1 MSELIKFLDT
11 NLPFIS
17 EILLA
22 DIKLF
27 VKTTNNNGKEEIFVH
42 NFYHSQ
48 QDSFYLAS
56 AEKTIDKGR
65 KFQIHKDIFI
75 QKAFQLARPLV
86 GQYGLVIENRKI
98 QEFAYPILDSDFG
111 GDKDEAIAVIAIQR
125 DIYLTRFSLGR
136 HWDFVA
142 DLLIRTLKSKINNG
156 SNLPS
161 ISLGEG
167 VILLKEGREVFFPNP
182 ISVNLLAEIAEHT
195 NQLINRSFDELIRNY
210 PKKYRGKSKSFS
222 IEEIQ
227 EITLRRKSLRLRYVS
242 LIDGYSAVILKDISE
257 VKIKETLLKE
267 IHHRVKNNLQTVASL
282 LRMQQRRNP
291 ELAECFSEA
300 INRTSSISIVHESLS
315 HSDDIENVDFGY
327 LAQQIIKN
335 LLASF
340 GKENLSVNFYCPK
353 KILIQS
359 EEATNLALILNE
371 LMSNSLEHAGED
383 LSQLDIALNYL
394 EYDPDTLNLSIA
406 DDGTGFPAEFDF
418 RSNTGL
424 GWEIVKNL
432 AQECL
437 DAKINIDKEH
447 QGAKIEILIPVKKLS
462 TIQADEQNG

>member
-1 MSELIKFLDT
+1 MSELIQFLDS

-17 EILLA
+17 ELLLA

-27 VKTTNNNGKEEIFVH
+27 VKNTNENGQEEIFVH
-42 NFYHSQ
+42 NYYHSQ
-48 QDSFYLAS
+48 QDSFYVAS
-56 AEKTIDKGR
+56 TSLTVDKGR
-65 KFQIHKDIFI
+65 KFQIHKDAFI

-98 QEFAYPILDSDFG
+98 QEFAYPILDSDFNG
-111 GDKDEAIAVIAIQR
+111 ETNEPIAVIAIQR
-125 DIYLTRFSLGR
+125 DIYLTRFALGR

-142 DLLIRTLKSKINNG
+142 DLLIRTLKSKMKDDT
-156 SNLPS
+156 NLAS

-167 VILLKEGREVFFPNP
+167 VVLLKEGRKVFFPNP
-182 ISVNLLAEIAEHT
+182 ISVNLLSEIAEHT
-195 NQLINRSFDELIRNY
+195 QQLIDQSFDELIRNY
-210 PKKYRGKSKSFS
+210 PKKYRGKSKSYS

-227 EITLRRKSLRLRYVS
+227 EITLRRKSLRLRYVT
-242 LIDGYSAVILKDISE
+242 LMDGYSAVIIKDISE

-340 GKENLSVNFYCPK
+340 GKENLSINFYCPQ

-371 LMSNSLEHAGED
+371 LMSNSLEHAGNK
-383 LSQLDIALNYL
+383 LSQLDISLNYL
-394 EYDPDTLNLSIA
+394 EYDTDTLNLSIA
-406 DDGTGFPAEFDF
+406 DNGVGFPSEFDF
-418 RSNTGL
+418 QSNTGL

-437 DAKINIDKEH
+437 DAKINIDDSHE
-447 QGAKIEILIPVKKLS
+447 GAKIEILIPIAKLTS
-462 TIQADEQNG
+462 VSMEE

>member
-1 MSELIKFLDT
+1 MSKLIEFLDT

-27 VKTTNNNGKEEIFVH
+27 VKSTKDSKEEIFVH
-42 NFYHSQ
+42 NYYHSQ
-48 QDSFYLAS
+48 QDSFYVAS
-56 AEKTIDKGR
+56 SQKSVDKGR

-75 QKAFQLARPLV
+75 QKAFQLAKPIV

-111 GDKDEAIAVIAIQR
+111 GESNEAIAVIAIQR
-125 DIYLTRFSLGR
+125 DIYLTRFNLGR

-142 DLLIRTLKSKINNG
+142 DLLIRTLKEKIK
-156 SNLPS
+156 SDTNLPG

-167 VILLKEGREVFFPNP
+167 VILLEDHKKIFFPSP
-182 ISVNLLAEIAEHT
+182 TSVTLLAEIAEYT
-195 NQLINRSFDELIRNY
+195 NQLIGRSFDELIQNY
-210 PKKYRGKSKSFS
+210 ARKYRGKSLQNS
-222 IEEIQ
+222 IEAIE
-227 EITLRRKSLRLRYVS
+227 EVTLRRKSLRLRYID
-242 LIDGYSAVILKDISE
+242 LIDGYKAVVLKDISE
-257 VKIKETLLKE
+257 LKIKETLLKE

-291 ELAECFSEA
+291 ELTECFSEA
-300 INRTSSISIVHESLS
+300 INRTNSISIVHESLS
-315 HSDDIENVDFGY
+315 HSDDIENIDFGY
-327 LAQQIIKN
+327 LAHQIIKN

-340 GKENLSVNFYCPK
+340 GKENLSVNFYCPQK
-353 KILIQS
+353 VLIQS

-371 LMSNSLEHAGED
+371 LMSNSLEHAGEE
-383 LSQLDIALNYL
+383 LSQLDISLNYL
-394 EYDPDTLNLSIA
+394 EYDASTLNLRVC
-406 DDGTGFPAEFDF
+406 DNGKGFPEDFDF
-418 RSNTGL
+418 QKNTGL

-437 DAKINIDKEH
+437 DAKINIDKNVE
-447 QGAKIEILIPVKKLS
+447 GAAIDILIPVKKLS
-462 TIQADEQNG
+462 SV

>member
-27 VKTTNNNGKEEIFVH
+27 VKTTNSDGQEEIFVH

-65 KFQIHKDIFI
+65 KFQIHKDAFI

-142 DLLIRTLKSKINNG
+142 DLLIRTLKHKMTEEDT
-156 SNLPS
+156 NLPS

-167 VILLKEGREVFFPNP
+167 VILLKENRNIFFPNP

-195 NQLINRSFDELIRNY
+195 NQLVGRSFDELIRSY
-210 PKKYRGKSKSFS
+210 PKKYRGKSKPCS

-242 LIDGYSAVILKDISE
+242 LTDGYSAVILKDISE

-371 LMSNSLEHAGED
+371 LMSNSLEHAGEK
-383 LSQLDIALNYL
+383 LSQLDISLNYL
-394 EYDPDTLNLSIA
+394 EYDSDTLSLSIA
-406 DDGTGFPAEFDF
+406 DDGTGFPYDFDF
-418 RSNTGL
+418 QNNTGL

-447 QGAKIEILIPVKKLS
+447 SGAKIEILIPVKKLS
-462 TIQADEQNG
+462 TIQADE